1 MLTKSIEKKRNLI
14 PITDEEWRMVPKS
27 DDRYEVSSYGRIK
40 SYCNDKVNGQVLK
53 QIDVKGFLSVR
64 LTIEGKRKTYYTHK
78 ITAELFVEKTSPL
91 QEVVTHID
99 SKIKNNYYKNLKWQ
113 TKAEHYETIMKRLKT
128 INIGRKG
135 RVTNS
140 NLKEEDVAVLKS
152 MLKKG
157 VTQSYVA
164 KMFCISE
171 MQVTRIKRGENWGHV
186 KPLKD

>member
-1 MLTKSIEKKRNLI
+1 MLSVNVKKERKLK
-14 PITDEEWRMVPKS
+14 PITDEEWKIVPGS
-27 DDRYEVSSYGRIK
+27 NGRYEVSNYGRVK
-40 SYCNDKVNGQVLK
+40 SYCNDKKNGQVLK

-64 LTIEGKRKTYYTHK
+64 LTINDQRKTYYTHK
-78 ITAELFVEKTSPL
+78 LTAELFVEKTSVL
-91 QEVVTHID
+91 QTVVTHID
-99 SKIKNNYYKNLKWQ
+99 GKIKNNYYKNLKWQ
-113 TKAEHYETIMKRLKT
+113 TKQEHYDTIMQRLKK

-135 RVTNS
+135 HVTNS

-157 VTQSYVA
+157 ITQSYIA

-186 KPLKD
+186 KPLDN